1 MHISALARLAGTSVR
16 TVRHYHSLGLLPVPP
31 EGRDGWRDYDLTS
44 LSRLLRI
51 RQLAEA
57 GVPLSRVPAVLAEN
71 DDSSA
76 VETTLRELDDSLT
89 HLEAKRQELEGQER
103 RLRALRDR
111 VARTGELSAVPPEL
125 SEVYSMMLRFDGSE
139 TMRGVL
145 ELDRQMA
152 EISILLGA
160 DYTELLRSWGLSARD
175 VKPIITVLRKWLR
188 LRGRCHHPRDC
199 AGEIEAIAQ
208 ECLAVTQG
216 IDGWDTLLTRTNI
229 DLLHILD
236 QDLVAELLP
245 DPVSQA
251 LFLRYLALLQQ
262 AYQASHSSQGPVEPG

>member
-16 TVRHYHSLGLLPVPP
+16 TVRHYHSLGLLPIPP
-31 EGRDGWRDYDLTS
+31 EGRDGWRDYDLAS

-57 GVPLSRVPAVLAEN
+57 GVPLSRVPAVLAE
-71 DDSSA
+71 DEGSGA
-76 VETTLRELDDSLT
+76 VATTLRELDDSLAHIET
-89 HLEAKRQELEGQER
+89 KRRELEGQER

-111 VARTGELSAVPPEL
+111 VANTGELSVVPPEL
-125 SEVYSMMLRFDGSE
+125 SEIYSMMLKLDGSE

-145 ELDRQMA
+145 ELDRQIA

-160 DYTELLRSWGLSARD
+160 DYTSLLRSWRSALD
-175 VKPIITVLRKWLR
+175 IKPILAVLRTWLK
-188 LRGRCHHPRDC
+188 LRARCHDPREC

-208 ECLAVTQG
+208 ECLAITQR
-216 IDGWDTLLTRTNI
+216 IDGWEELLAQTNV
-229 DLLHILD
+229 DLFHILD
-236 QDLVAELLP
+236 EELAAEFLP

-251 LFLRYLALLQQ
+251 VLLRYLNLLSQ
-262 AYQASHSSQGPVEPG
+262 AYPDQLRASEAR